1 VTDERPEQATSVR
14 GLAES
19 SEVSKSSAH
28 RARSREL
35 AARRERREQPLPW
48 VIGRDGKTY
57 SVSDDAHL
65 WRLAYGL
72 SLLAIRKSP
81 EEVADAMSV
90 SVRTVRR
97 WRKRFAPV
105 IEEAQRK
112 VARAAR
118 EGRGTSTRPSR
129 ARWCDA
135 PLTARPKP

>member
-1 VTDERPEQATSVR
+1 M
-14 GLAES
+14 
-19 SEVSKSSAH
+19 
-28 RARSREL
+28 
-35 AARRERREQPLPW
+35 AARRERPEQPVPE
-48 VIGRDGKTY
+48 VTGRDGKTY
-57 SVSDDAHL
+57 SVSRDAHL
-65 WRLAYGL
+65 WRVAYAL
-72 SLLAIRKSP
+72 SLLAIRRTP
-81 EEVADAMSV
+81 EEVADEMSV

>member
-1 VTDERPEQATSVR
+1 
-14 GLAES
+14 
-19 SEVSKSSAH
+19 
-28 RARSREL
+28 L
-35 AARRERREQPLPW
+35 AARRERREEPVPW

-65 WRLAYGL
+65 WRVAYGL

-97 WRKRFAPV
+97 WRKRFAPL

-112 VARAAR
+112 AGAHGGRPARNWD
-118 EGRGTSTRPSR
+118 PPISR
-129 ARWCDA
+129 AKVRRA
-135 PLTARPKP
+135 LTARPKP

>member
-1 VTDERPEQATSVR
+1 V
-14 GLAES
+14 
-19 SEVSKSSAH
+19 
-28 RARSREL
+28 
-35 AARRERREQPLPW
+35 PW

-72 SLLAIRKSP
+72 SLLSMRKSP
-81 EEVADAMSV
+81 EEVADVMGV

-112 VARAAR
+112 ADAHG
-118 EGRGTSTRPSR
+118 GRGPRNWDPPISPAMVRR
-129 ARWCDA
+129 A
-135 PLTARPKP
+135 LTVRPKP